1 VQLLSLVWG
10 ILAILGLGIAFVP
23 CLGALNWLNIPFA
36 IVGLIISIVATT
48 KAPPGRNGA
57 AIAGIV
63 LNALAVMFGVVRL
76 IAGGGIL

>member
-1 VQLLSLVWG
+1 MQVVSLVWG
-10 ILAILGLGIAFVP
+10 ILAVLGLGIGFVP

-48 KAPPGRNGA
+48 KAPRGRQGA

-63 LNALAVMFGVVRL
+63 LNALAIFLGSIRL
-76 IAGGGIL
+76 VAGGGVL